1 MVFCCYKNRKKYFSY
16 MSLYLTVRL
25 INLSA
30 LLLWRCSYPSR
41 RLCAAISRTI
51 QHNTH
56 RVHRAHHRDYFNV
69 CSSAEALLNT
79 QTHSVLWVCEHWARQ
94 ALSLKT
100 TLQGKV
106 VLSAFPKENNNEW
119 ELLGL
124 IGDWTV
130 SPGNLWLMGKN
141 VYPQTGWP
149 PFAFQKHF
157 KGAQLLFICISLYGS
172 LHTFH
177 SFTAA

>member
-1 MVFCCYKNRKKYFSY
+1 MVQSINAEKLTNTQAGKKSLKSADWIILVVFCCYKNRKKYFRY
-16 MSLYLTVRL
+16 TSLYLTVRL
-25 INLSA
+25 INLSV
-30 LLLWRCSYPSR
+30 LLLWCCSYPSR

-106 VLSAFPKENNNEW
+106 VLSAFPKDNNNEW

-124 IGDWTV
+124 
-130 SPGNLWLMGKN
+130 SH
-141 VYPQTGWP
+141 TG
-149 PFAFQKHF
+149 
-157 KGAQLLFICISLYGS
+157 
-172 LHTFH
+172 
-177 SFTAA
+177 